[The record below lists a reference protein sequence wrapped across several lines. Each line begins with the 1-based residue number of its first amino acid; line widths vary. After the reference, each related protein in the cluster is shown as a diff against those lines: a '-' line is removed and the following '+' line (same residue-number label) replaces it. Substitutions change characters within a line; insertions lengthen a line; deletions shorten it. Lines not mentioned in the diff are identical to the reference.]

1 MQKLNK
7 RGAKMK
13 SVYYMFILLI
23 IISVN
28 IYSQSELFTSRQ
40 NNYVREGAGAYFDLI
55 EILPAGKK
63 VILIEK
69 EEKWLKVKLENGK
82 TGYIS
87 ENCVSEKKQQKEIS
101 SKFADKW
108 SKSNVSKSGLAGAIK
123 GLKGVSAK
131 TEKGNPDEL
140 IKNLNIP
147 ISNMELKTFYA
158 TIQSENN
165 NKPDNKL
172 LNKLTK
178 FMPEYDPEYEEQQ
191 IGFGIA
197 SRLIQNNV
205 STNKKLQKY
214 LNTITRTLISRT
226 KFFDW
231 EFNVIVLDNKV
242 VDGFAVPGGYIFITT
257 GAINNCKDEAE
268 LAAVIAHEMGHILRK
283 HGLQEMSKRTG
294 HIKMDDAFAEM
305 DESLGEKDEETKQV
319 EEDLEDVILSS
330 YENVV
335 HKRLLDYELEADRI
349 AATLLYNT
357 GYDVNAIVR
366 LHKRLATQHTVSN
379 DVFDSNYLKPND
391 LSLRV
396 NKIDQFI
403 NENFEEN
410 KNGALCLVRFNNN
423 VNK

>member
-7 RGAKMK
+7 RGIEMK
-13 SVYYMFILLI
+13 RITLLFMILLF
-23 IISVN
+23 SVGT
-28 IYSQSELFTSRQ
+28 IFSQSDLFTSRQ
-40 NNYVREGAGAYFDLI
+40 NNYVREGAGAYFNLV

-63 VILIEK
+63 VSLLEK

-82 TGYIS
+82 IGYIS
-87 ENCVSEKKQQKEIS
+87 ENCVSESKPQKEIS

-123 GLKGVSAK
+123 GLKGESTK
-131 TEKGNPDEL
+131 TEKGNPDQL
-140 IKNLNIP
+140 IKNINIP
-147 ISNMELKTFYA
+147 ISNLELKTFYA
-158 TIQSENN
+158 GIQSENK
-165 NKPDNKL
+165 NKPDIKL
-172 LNKLTK
+172 LNKLTNYL
-178 FMPEYDPEYEEQQ
+178 PEYDPAYEEQQ

-197 SRLIQNNV
+197 TRLIQNNA
-205 STNKKLQKY
+205 SENKKLQKY
-214 LNTITRTLISRT
+214 VNMIARTLIGNT

-231 EFNVIVLDNKV
+231 EFNVIVLDNKI
-242 VDGFAVPGGYIFITT
+242 VDGFAVPGGYIFITR
-257 GAINNCKDEAE
+257 GAIENCKDEAE
-268 LAAVIAHEMGHILRK
+268 LAAVIAHEIGHVLRK

-305 DESLGEKDEETKQV
+305 DEALGEKDNETKQV

-357 GYDVNAIVR
+357 GYDETAIVR
-366 LHKRLATQHTVSN
+366 LHKRLSTQHNISN
-379 DVFDSNYLKPND
+379 DIFDNNYLKPND

-396 NKIDQFI
+396 IKIEQFVK
-403 NENFEEN
+403 ENFDDN
-410 KNGALCLVRFNNN
+410 KNGALCIMRFNNN
-423 VNK
+423 IK